1 MAEPSEVHVE
11 AEGVVRIDHGWQ
23 MPRMIA
29 SYLVVDGDEAALV
42 EAGPAST
49 LDALLAGIRAA
60 GVDPADV
67 TTILPTHVHLD
78 HAAGAGALLRHMPR
92 ARVGVHPLG
101 AAHLADPSRL
111 LASATRIYGDRMDE
125 LWGTMLPVPADRL
138 DVLADGAA
146 VRVGRRTLVAVDTPG
161 HARHHLA
168 FHDADAGL
176 VFTGDVAGIRLPGS
190 PFVLPPTPP
199 PEFEPE
205 RWHHSIARL
214 RALRPATLLP
224 THFGAA
230 HDPERHLDELAA
242 RVADWTAWAT
252 ARVAAG
258 DDVAALAR
266 GLAEKSACEIAAA
279 TGDPPMAARYEAAVG
294 YPMLASGLHRAVTR
308 G

>member
-1 MAEPSEVHVE
+1 MAETEVHRE
-11 AEGVVRIDHGWQ
+11 AEGVWRIDHGWQ

-29 SYLVVDGDEAALV
+29 SYLLVDDGEAVLV

-49 LDALLAGIRAA
+49 IDALLAGIRAA

-67 TTILPTHVHLD
+67 TAILPTHVHLD

-111 LASATRIYGDRMDE
+111 LASAARIYGDRMDA

-138 DVLADGAA
+138 DVLDDGAA
-146 VRVGRRTLVAVDTPG
+146 VRVGRRTLEAVDTPG
-161 HARHHLA
+161 HARHHHS

-176 VFTGDVAGIRLPGS
+176 VFTGDVAGIRLPGAAY
-190 PFVLPPTPP
+190 VLPPTPP

-205 RWHHSIARL
+205 RWRESIGRL

-230 HDPERHLDELAA
+230 HDPERHLDELER
-242 RVADWTAWAT
+242 RVADWADWAA

-258 DDVAALAR
+258 DDVPALAR
-266 GLAEKSACEIAAA
+266 ALAARSAAEITEA
-279 TGDPPMAARYEAAVG
+279 TGDPAMADRYELAVG
-294 YPMLASGLHRAVTR
+294 YPMLAAGLHRAVTR
-308 G
+308 R